1 MPIVDQAPRPLLRIK
16 HLCKSFGRVM
26 ANQDISFDIQRG
38 EIHCLLGE
46 NGAGKSTLSETLYG
60 FYKPDSGEIFM
71 NEEHLALSSPRD
83 AVSAGIGMVHQ
94 HFILAQPMSVVE
106 NIVVGTP
113 IRGLR
118 TNLKQAAQKIADL
131 CAQYELQLD
140 PYARI
145 ADLSVGQQ
153 QWVEILK
160 ALYLGVK
167 LLILDEP
174 TAVLTPQ
181 ESAKLFSILKKM
193 TLDGLSIL
201 LITHKLYEVLSVSD
215 RVTVLRKGKLVATV
229 DTKDVDRDALAQ
241 MMVGRVVKFKVKK
254 DPMPPGDTIL
264 AVENVSVRRAN
275 KIFALNQFSLTIHRN
290 EIVGLAGVAGNGQ
303 KELFDVIV
311 GVQKVVNGSV
321 TLDGQEI
328 TNLSPMTIS
337 AKGVASIPPDRIEEG
352 LLMNFTIQENL
363 LLGMHNQ
370 TRFRNFI
377 VFDRKKLDQFSQ
389 KSIKEYDIAA
399 QSDRQP
405 VRTLSGGNLQK
416 VILARELSHRPKFV
430 IASSPTRGLDVGA
443 TEYVH
448 AKLIQLR
455 AEGTGILLIS
465 EDLDEI
471 FNVADVIAVIYNG
484 EMVGVLRTEETTKE
498 AVGLLMAGMVH
509 ANERPDD

>member
-1 MPIVDQAPRPLLRIK
+1 MSMIDQEPRPLIRIE
-16 HLCKSFGRVM
+16 HLCKSFGKVM
-26 ANQDISFDIQRG
+26 ANQDISFDIRKG

-60 FYKPDSGEIFM
+60 FYKPDSGKIFM
-71 NEEHLALSSPRD
+71 HDEHLALSSPRD
-83 AVSAGIGMVHQ
+83 AVNAGIGMVHQ

-113 IRGLR
+113 IRGIQ
-118 TNLKQAAQKIADL
+118 TNLKQAAQKISDL
-131 CAQYELQLD
+131 CAKYDLHLD
-140 PYARI
+140 PNAKI

-160 ALYLGVK
+160 ALYLGAR

-193 TLDGLSIL
+193 TGDGLSIL

-215 RVTVLRKGKLVATV
+215 RVTVLRKGRLVSTV
-229 DTKDVDRDALAQ
+229 NTKDVDRDALAQ
-241 MMVGRVVKFKVKK
+241 MMVGRVVKFKVNK
-254 DPMPPGDTIL
+254 DNIPPGETIF
-264 AVENVSVRRAN
+264 AIENVSVRREN
-275 KIFALNQFSLTIHRN
+275 KILALSGFTLSIHRN

-311 GVQKVVNGSV
+311 GVQKVVHGKV

-328 TNLSPMTIS
+328 TNLSPMAIS
-337 AKGVASIPPDRIEEG
+337 AKGVASIPPDRIGEG
-352 LLMNFTIQENL
+352 LLMNFSIQENL
-363 LLGMHNQ
+363 LLGMHKQ
-370 TRFRNFI
+370 RRFRNLI

-389 KSIKEYDIAA
+389 KSIKDYDIAA

-416 VILARELSHRPKFV
+416 VILARELSHKPKFV
-430 IASSPTRGLDVGA
+430 VASSPTRGLDVGA

-448 AKLIQLR
+448 AKLVQLR

-484 EMVGVLRTEETTKE
+484 ELVGVLRTEETTKE
-498 AVGLLMAGMVH
+498 AVGLLMAGISQK
-509 ANERPDD
+509 NERPDE